1 MRTSLEEVWD
11 DVTYLA
17 YHLHWRLDDLLDL
30 EHPDRR
36 RMVAGVSRLNDRA
49 WAEARAHAAGQ

>member
-1 MRTSLEEVWD
+1 MRLAPNEVWD

-17 YHLHWRLDDLLDL
+17 YHLHWDLDAIVDL

-36 RMVAGVSRLNDRA
+36 RIIAGVSDLNDRA
-49 WAEARAHAAGQ
+49 WAAIRANDA